1 MVIILPLIIV
11 TITTA
16 VYLFNSSKFRR
27 TVVTTVFSH
36 SYTKFMENR
45 HLLCLYYQLYFFK
58 GEELHLRINTIG
70 SLITA

>member
-27 TVVTTVFSH
+27 AIVTTVFAH
-36 SYTKFMENR
+36 SYTKLMENR

-58 GEELHLRINTIG
+58 GEFISELTQ
-70 SLITA
+70 